1 MLAFSFS
8 SSFHSL
14 LNTICS
20 KHFASLPITAIFKK
34 SYPLVFMKRGMR
46 GEGSFGLWETNT
58 LSASW
63 NDLALSWSLIKV
75 SKYLCKA
82 FKRSLTLAK
91 INSNIRFIPKKTK
104 ILYISFTTR
113 KFNWLPVTLSFKSF
127 FVMCQGK
134 LLTHEES

>member
-46 GEGSFGLWETNT
+46 GGSFGLWETNT

-75 SKYLCKA
+75 SKYLRKA

-91 INSNIRFIPKKTK
+91 INSNIRFIPKKK
-104 ILYISFTTR
+104 QR
-113 KFNWLPVTLSFKSF
+113 F
-127 FVMCQGK
+127 FIF
-134 LLTHEES
+134 LLRLENLIGYLWHYLLNLFSWCARENF